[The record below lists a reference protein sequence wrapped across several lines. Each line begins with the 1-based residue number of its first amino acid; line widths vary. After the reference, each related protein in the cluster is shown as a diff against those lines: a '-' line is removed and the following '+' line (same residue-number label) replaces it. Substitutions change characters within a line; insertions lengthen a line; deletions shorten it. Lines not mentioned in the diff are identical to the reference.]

1 MYVSSQFSYASW
13 QCMYVLPQI
22 NTTSGLD
29 KKVLGDFNVV
39 TAGREPWL
47 DSATKYAP

>member
-1 MYVSSQFSYASW
+1 
-13 QCMYVLPQI
+13 MYVLPQFSYVLLSNSYVLPKI

-39 TAGREPWL
+39 TAGRELWL